1 MVRLTEFNQ
10 IDKEPK
16 LDYDLMDDVYFYMM
30 NDDDFYRKQYYPT
43 MNKCKQ
49 TGDNEAL
56 MPVVDSCIK
65 EYCTK
70 YKIPK
75 QIADQIT
82 SEDKKMLMQRI
93 MDGEKANED

>member
-82 SEDKKMLMQRI
+82 SEDKKMLMQKI
-93 MDGEKANED
+93 MDGEKANEE

>member
-10 IDKEPK
+10 IDKEPQ

-82 SEDKKMLMQRI
+82 SEDKKMLMQKI
-93 MDGEKANED
+93 MDGEKANEE

>member
-10 IDKEPK
+10 IDKEPQ

>member
-49 TGDNEAL
+49 MGDNEAL

-93 MDGEKANED
+93 MDGEKANEE